1 MVCSV
6 RHLLELRIV
15 GGQEAASQG
24 SFHLVFTVIWQ
35 QPRVFRS
42 KAFLVEYQGKT
53 VECGGKRERDSGDS
67 QNAALRL
74 WYFCFLLAPWK
85 CGLQM
90 IILVLMNCK
99 FGVMQHLESWHRVIP
114 KSGWLLLGA
123 EIDRSGS
130 LWSTQSTNLLPS
142 YGLACVSDAVP
153 SPSLAFNNTNA
164 AMHSITSAAQIYCI
178 TVQQQG
184 CFGNTMADKTSKLR
198 SSMRNNPSGAERE
211 IRCAGTCNRD
221 SRR

>member
-6 RHLLELRIV
+6 RHLLELHIV

-42 KAFLVEYQGKT
+42 KAFLVECQGKT
-53 VECGGKRERDSGDS
+53 VECGGKGERDSEDS

-74 WYFCFLLAPWK
+74 WYFCFLLTPWK
-85 CGLQM
+85 CDLEM
-90 IILVLMNCK
+90 IIFVWMNCR
-99 FGVMQHLESWHRVIP
+99 FGVIQHLMSWQRVIP
-114 KSGWLLLGA
+114 KSDWLLHET

-130 LWSTQSTNLLPS
+130 LWCTQSTNLLPS
-142 YGLACVSDAVP
+142 YGLACLSDAVP
-153 SPSLAFNNTNA
+153 SPRLAFNNKNA
-164 AMHSITSAAQIYCI
+164 AMHSISSEAQIYCI

-184 CFGNTMADKTSKLR
+184 CFGNTMSDKTSKLR
-198 SSMRNNPSGAERE
+198 SSMHNNHSDAERE
-211 IRCAGTCNRD
+211 IRCTRTCNRD
-221 SRR
+221 LRR